1 MLNNVLNRQ
10 NTKRMDI
17 YYKVLLIGPRRV
29 GKTQI
34 LKRICHEEFNENYSP
49 SFGLDF
55 RIQKY
60 YSDNLVIQIIELA
73 DKSYS
78 SHDIVKEY
86 IIEADCFICIYD
98 ITNIN
103 SVRELI
109 DLVKNYEQFIH
120 QDNKNQCWYFV
131 GNKSDDKNRECTNRP
146 ENLFSYVPYNNIGFI
161 EISAKENK
169 FIEDMFLNV
178 IMRINDMH
186 KAKYPN
192 KNDFR
197 SSRRNN
203 RYINNNIKE
212 NKENNMNSTKRLN
225 DTCKDNFNK
234 NDFNNNNKNDKTN
247 DEIIK
252 DKKGCVIY

>member
-1 MLNNVLNRQ
+1 MLNSVLNRQ

-78 SHDIVKEY
+78 NYDIVKEY
-86 IIEADCFICIYD
+86 IMEADCFICIYD

-103 SVRELI
+103 SVRELM
-109 DLVKNYEQFIH
+109 DLVKDYEQYIP

-131 GNKSDDKNRECTNRP
+131 GNKCDDKNRECTNRP
-146 ENLFSYVPYNNIGFI
+146 ENLFTYVPYNNIGFI

-169 FIEDMFLNV
+169 FIEDMFRNV

-192 KNDFR
+192 KNGLK
-197 SSRRNN
+197 SSRKNN
-203 RYINNNIKE
+203 RYINNNI
-212 NKENNMNSTKRLN
+212 NENNMNSTKRLN
-225 DTCKDNFNK
+225 ETSNNSEK
-234 NDFNNNNKNDKTN
+234 NIGFINNKDDNKEKTN
-247 DEIIK
+247 EEIIK
-252 DKKGCVIY
+252 DKKGCVIF

>member
-1 MLNNVLNRQ
+1 MQNIAINRQ

-109 DLVKNYEQFIH
+109 DLVKNYEQYIP

-169 FIEDMFLNV
+169 FIDDMFRNV

-186 KAKYPN
+186 KAKN
-192 KNDFR
+192 EKRKEFR
-197 SSRRNN
+197 YSKKNN
-203 RYINNNIKE
+203 RYINNTM
-212 NKENNMNSTKRLN
+212 KENNMNSTKRLN
-225 DTCKDNFNK
+225 ETGKDNFKK
-234 NDFNNNNKNDKTN
+234 NDFNNNDKKDKTN

>member
-10 NTKRMDI
+10 NTKRIDI

-86 IIEADCFICIYD
+86 IMEADCFICIYD

-103 SVRELI
+103 SVRELSL
-109 DLVKNYEQFIH
+109 LVNYCEETIPN
-120 QDNKNQCWYFV
+120 DNKKQCWYFV
-131 GNKSDDKNRECTNRP
+131 GNKCDDKNRECTNRP
-146 ENLFSYVPYNNIGFI
+146 ENLFNYVPFGNIGFI

-169 FIEDMFLNV
+169 FVDIMFRNA
-178 IMRINDMH
+178 IMRIADLRKTKAGDKNDMRG
-186 KAKYPN
+186 KVRNY
-192 KNDFR
+192 
-197 SSRRNN
+197 NN
-203 RYINNNIKE
+203 RNININNNDENINSDKRLKDTKKE
-212 NKENNMNSTKRLN
+212 NLGN
-225 DTCKDNFNK
+225 
-234 NDFNNNNKNDKTN
+234 NDKMN
-247 DEIIK
+247 KIDEK
-252 DKKGCVIY
+252 MENKKCEIF

>member
-1 MLNNVLNRQ
+1 MQNIAINRQ

-34 LKRICHEEFNENYSP
+34 LKRICHEDFNENYSP

-55 RIQKY
+55 RLQKY

-73 DKSYS
+73 DKTYS
-78 SHDIVKEY
+78 CHDIVKEY
-86 IIEADCFICIYD
+86 IIDADCFICIYD

-109 DLVKNYEQFIH
+109 DLVKNYEEFIP

-169 FIEDMFLNV
+169 FIDDMFRNV

-186 KAKYPN
+186 KAKN
-192 KNDFR
+192 EKRKEFR
-197 SSRRNN
+197 YSKKNN
-203 RYINNNIKE
+203 RYINNNI
-212 NKENNMNSTKRLN
+212 NENNMNSTNRLN
-225 DTCKDNFNK
+225 DNSKENVK
-234 NDFNNNNKNDKTN
+234 NNDNNKGDKKIITN
-247 DEIIK
+247 EEMNK
-252 DKKGCVIY
+252 DKKGCVIF